1 MKVKS
6 KIFKGIEY
14 IQIAELPPE
23 QQELLAKT
31 LNKSI
36 IIKILIN
43 GKVVRDC
50 IQFKDYQTWYENI
63 FKLNTPPVD
72 DNSIEKLK
80 SPTKETVAKK
90 H

>member
-14 IQIAELPPE
+14 IQIAELPQE
-23 QQELLAKT
+23 QQEILAKT
-31 LNKSI
+31 LNKNI
-36 IIKILIN
+36 IIKILMN

-63 FKLNTPPVD
+63 FKADPPID
-72 DNSIEKLK
+72 DSKEKSKAIFRKGVKANS
-80 SPTKETVAKK
+80 
-90 H
+90 

>member
-14 IQIAELPPE
+14 IQIAELPQE

-31 LNKSI
+31 LNKNI

-63 FKLNTPPVD
+63 FKSSPLVD
-72 DNSIEKLK
+72 DSKEKSK
-80 SPTKETVAKK
+80 TISRKEVKASS
-90 H
+90 

>member
-14 IQIAELPPE
+14 IQIAELPQE
-23 QQELLAKT
+23 QQEILAKT
-31 LNKSI
+31 LNKNI
-36 IIKILIN
+36 IIKILMN

-63 FKLNTPPVD
+63 FKSKPLAD
-72 DNSIEKLK
+72 DLKEKSKSI
-80 SPTKETVAKK
+80 SRKEVKASN
-90 H
+90 

>member
-14 IQIAELPPE
+14 IQIAELPQE
-23 QQELLAKT
+23 QQELLAKS
-31 LNKSI
+31 LNKNI

-63 FKLNTPPVD
+63 FKSNPPVD
-72 DNSIEKLK
+72 DSKQK
-80 SPTKETVAKK
+80 SKTISRKEVKA
-90 H
+90 